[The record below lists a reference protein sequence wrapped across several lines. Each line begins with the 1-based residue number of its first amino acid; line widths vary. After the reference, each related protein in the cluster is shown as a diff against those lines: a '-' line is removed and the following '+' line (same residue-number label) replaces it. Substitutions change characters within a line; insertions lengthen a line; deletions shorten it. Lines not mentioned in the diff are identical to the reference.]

1 MLSIRS
7 ARAEDIPLILQFIR
21 DLAEYERAP
30 EQAVAKPEDLLRDG
44 WGPSPKFRVLIAEWD
59 GAPAGFALFFYN
71 YSTWQGRPGLYL
83 EDLFVRPAF
92 RGRGIGKAL
101 LVRLAK
107 IAVNENCG
115 RFQWQVLDWNQP
127 SIDFYEALGAKK
139 LAKWLTMRVEGE
151 ALEKLA
157 ETDLTTKDTKD
168 HKGGV
173 LSS

>member
-1 MLSIRS
+1 MLSMRS

-101 LVRLAK
+101 LVRLAR
-107 IAVNENCG
+107 IAVHENCG

-139 LAKWLTMRVEGE
+139 MTEWLTMRVEGE

-157 ETDLTTKDTKD
+157 ETDLPTNDTED
-168 HKGGV
+168 HKGNAV
-173 LSS
+173 TS